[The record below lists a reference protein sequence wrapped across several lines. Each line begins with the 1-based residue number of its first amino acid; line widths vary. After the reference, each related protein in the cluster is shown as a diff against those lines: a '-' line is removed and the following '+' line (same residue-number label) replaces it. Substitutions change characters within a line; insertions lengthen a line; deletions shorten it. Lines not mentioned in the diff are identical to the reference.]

1 VIGLDT
7 NVVVR
12 LLVGDDPAQ
21 QRIAREYLAL
31 RSSPDDPAWVDR
43 IVAVETIWVL
53 ERSYGFSSAQ
63 IATAFEKLLDT
74 AELAFEDHALV
85 RRAVAAYRRGAGFA
99 DALLALA
106 HDYVRLESCEAAPST
121 YTAPRETQVIAQTP
135 VRVELRAIGCQGS
148 IQALND

>member
-106 HDYVRLESCEAAPST
+106 NETVGCTTTITFDSRAAK
-121 YTAPRETQVIAQTP
+121 Q
-135 VRVELRAIGCQGS
+135 LRQLTLLPAKRKS
-148 IQALND
+148 

>member
-12 LLVGDDPAQ
+12 LVVGDDPAQ

-106 HDYVRLESCEAAPST
+106 NETVGCTTTITFDSRAAK
-121 YTAPRETQVIAQTP
+121 Q
-135 VRVELRAIGCQGS
+135 LRQLTLLPAKRKS
-148 IQALND
+148 